1 MLSRTASHEFILQHF
16 RACRGLYI
24 LGAGASTG
32 LVPFASEFLRIPAI
46 DQVRGGSF
54 PADTSA
60 QSELTVNS
68 TSALLSAENIS
79 SLVYPD
85 RSKRPGT
92 EDPPY
97 AEILRR
103 QTDYFTRRRL
113 EVALATPRFRQLKSD
128 SYLVFRKFYPSVIL
142 NYNLDG
148 LASDLCTPPHEVIA
162 AHGTVDRGYGSPEME
177 EFLRSV
183 REFDRLVP
191 RDDNVLCVRESDDPF
206 GGQLQRKL
214 SRAMGACPHFIAV
227 IGYSFGPDDW
237 VSWLT
242 FCRAFRRFAG
252 IIYVIG
258 PEPQELSNRIA
269 DAIKSKSVFGI
280 RAYWN
285 ILAHAFI
292 DAIGDYRTRRS
303 LNYTCERILDASGDR
318 TVFLRDRL

>member
-1 MLSRTASHEFILQHF
+1 MSWPV
-16 RACRGLYI
+16 Y
-24 LGAGASTG
+24 LGCWGIDRPCSIRLGVPSYTG
-32 LVPFASEFLRIPAI
+32 NRPS
-46 DQVRGGSF
+46 DGGSF

-177 EFLRSV
+177 EFLRSARV
-183 REFDRLVP
+183 RSARSTRRQCAL
-191 RDDNVLCVRESDDPF
+191 RSRE
-206 GGQLQRKL
+206 
-214 SRAMGACPHFIAV
+214 
-227 IGYSFGPDDW
+227 
-237 VSWLT
+237 
-242 FCRAFRRFAG
+242 
-252 IIYVIG
+252 
-258 PEPQELSNRIA
+258 
-269 DAIKSKSVFGI
+269 
-280 RAYWN
+280 
-285 ILAHAFI
+285 
-292 DAIGDYRTRRS
+292 RRS
-303 LNYTCERILDASGDR
+303 LRWSTSAQAIESYGGVPAFHCSN
-318 TVFLRDRL
+318 RL

>member
-1 MLSRTASHEFILQHF
+1 M
-16 RACRGLYI
+16 
-24 LGAGASTG
+24 
-32 LVPFASEFLRIPAI
+32 
-46 DQVRGGSF
+46 
-54 PADTSA
+54 
-60 QSELTVNS
+60 
-68 TSALLSAENIS
+68 
-79 SLVYPD
+79 
-85 RSKRPGT
+85 
-92 EDPPY
+92 
-97 AEILRR
+97 
-103 QTDYFTRRRL
+103 
-113 EVALATPRFRQLKSD
+113 
-128 SYLVFRKFYPSVIL
+128 
-142 NYNLDG
+142 
-148 LASDLCTPPHEVIA
+148 
-162 AHGTVDRGYGSPEME
+162 
-177 EFLRSV
+177 